1 MGAPSRASG
10 EQVHQARLAR
20 GEPDHRFLWSHA
32 VFRGARSA
40 SLELSDGLGPF

>member
-20 GEPDHRFLWSHA
+20 GEPDHRFLWSQA
-32 VFRGARSA
+32 VRRPQGVRTS
-40 SLELSDGLGPF
+40 EKLGEQRRR